1 MAGELNSAGRLSPVD
16 NVAIQMLR
24 AMALLL
30 GLVGLFLD
38 LTILEVAV
46 GAVVGT
52 LGVGF
57 ALLCPRDRYRMV
69 VLALSLFAMALG
81 GVILLLSRFA

>member
-69 VLALSLFAMALG
+69 VLSLSLFAMALG